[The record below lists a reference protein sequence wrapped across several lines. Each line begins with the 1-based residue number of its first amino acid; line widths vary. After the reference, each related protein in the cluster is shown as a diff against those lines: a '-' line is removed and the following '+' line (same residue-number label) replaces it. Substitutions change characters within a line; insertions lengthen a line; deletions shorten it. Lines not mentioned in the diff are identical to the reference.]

1 MLVKSPGFVG
11 IKPVVTVVVLLECC
25 LFTGDGGLVRTSMSP
40 FPVLACYFSYHG
52 QGSNDEDDPHLTL
65 ILFGVPYKIM

>member
-25 LFTGDGGLVRTSMSP
+25 SFTGDGVLVFRWCISMDIHVAISC
-40 FPVLACYFSYHG
+40 VS
-52 QGSNDEDDPHLTL
+52 
-65 ILFGVPYKIM
+65 VV